1 MIEIRRKQKEWT
13 WMGIVSATVALGVLG
28 VSLVTATATA
38 QTPPGKKAAARGKG
52 KTVAKKT
59 PPNAGDPLAAKAK
72 EKADATSYHFKL
84 RLHAYDDVPLT
95 ASYYP
100 APKLDTTA
108 PLVLLVHEKDRSS
121 KDFEDPI
128 PDLKGVG
135 MAEHLQGLG
144 FGVLD
149 FDLRGYGA
157 NTRKAMTDKDWRAM
171 VDDMQAAYEFLVDR
185 HNRGEGN
192 IAKLGVIAL
201 GEGANLVA
209 AWVEQ
214 PGGAVSSEGRTADV
228 GALALISPMP
238 EGEGY
243 TFSRLMNTVS
253 KRVPVLLA
261 TGERD
266 AISHAVV
273 KNSRPAVEKTRQN
286 KVELF
291 PSSLHGYKL
300 LRLEPRAPGV
310 ITRFLES
317 TIRAKSAEWEPRYNL
332 YPVSYTD
339 IQLVRHTKPGDE
351 KAKEKEKEK
360 EAPKAKE
367 AEKEKEKEKA
377 KEKDKEE
384 VPPPPPK
391 AEGKGKL

>member
-1 MIEIRRKQKEWT
+1 
-13 WMGIVSATVALGVLG
+13 MGMVSATVALGVL
-28 VSLVTATATA
+28 VLSLATAMA
-38 QTPPGKKAAARGKG
+38 QTPPGKKAAAKGKG

-59 PPNAGDPLAAKAK
+59 PPNAADPLAAKAK
-72 EKADATSYHFKL
+72 EKADATSYHFKMK
-84 RLHAYDDVPLT
+84 LHAYDDVSLA

-192 IAKLGVIAL
+192 IAKLGVVAL

-351 KAKEKEKEK
+351 KAKEKEKE
-360 EAPKAKE
+360 APKAKE
-367 AEKEKEKEKA
+367 AEKEKEKA
-377 KEKDKEE
+377 KEKEE
-384 VPPPPPK
+384 APPK
-391 AEGKGKL
+391 AEGKGRL